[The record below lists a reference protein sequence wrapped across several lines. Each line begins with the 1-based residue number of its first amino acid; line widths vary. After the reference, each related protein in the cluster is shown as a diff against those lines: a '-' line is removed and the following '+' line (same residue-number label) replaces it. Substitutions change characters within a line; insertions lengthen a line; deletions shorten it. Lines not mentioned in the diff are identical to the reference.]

1 MASVTL
7 QPNWA
12 MCHCGMVNCMNIPD
26 RRLPSEDNWAQ
37 QEGEHARVRDRVSAV
52 IVR

>member
-1 MASVTL
+1 
-7 QPNWA
+7 
-12 MCHCGMVNCMNIPD
+12 MCHCGMVNFMNIPD
-26 RRLPSEDNWAQ
+26 RRLPSEHHWAQ